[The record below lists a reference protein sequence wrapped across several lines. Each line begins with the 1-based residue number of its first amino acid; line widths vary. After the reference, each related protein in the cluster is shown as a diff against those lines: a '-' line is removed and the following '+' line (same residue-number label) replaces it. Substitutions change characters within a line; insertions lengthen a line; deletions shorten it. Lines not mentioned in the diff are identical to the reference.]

1 MRISSLSLALPVPDL
16 PLLNSSLPPSRW
28 LARAGY
34 LVTARM
40 IAEVGLLLSQEREE
54 LPQWARQG
62 GVLTSATIGGERL
75 AERLKLYAGFD
86 IETAVFEEG
95 KDK

>member
-1 MRISSLSLALPVPDL
+1 
-16 PLLNSSLPPSRW
+16 
-28 LARAGY
+28 
-34 LVTARM
+34 M

-54 LPQWARQG
+54 MPQWARQG